1 MDWQTFLIS
10 QKGWRD
16 DEGNTLCFS
25 DCDLNGKKKEGVLWI
40 YLDEGL
46 RCGGMHRPIPVRLA
60 AVTDAHLG
68 RRLVSLWQMVENALY
83 GACIDVRRGIVGSTV
98 S

>member
-25 DCDLNGKKKEGVLWI
+25 DCDLNGKKKEGVLWMR
-40 YLDEGL
+40 YWAAE
-46 RCGGMHRPIPVRLA
+46 RMHSGKWLKMIWKERV
-60 AVTDAHLG
+60 
-68 RRLVSLWQMVENALY
+68 
-83 GACIDVRRGIVGSTV
+83 
-98 S
+98 

>member
-25 DCDLNGKKKEGVLWI
+25 DCDLNGKKKRGRT
-40 YLDEGL
+40 LDLSGRGASLRRHASSHSRQLGGSKRCAFGL
-46 RCGGMHRPIPVRLA
+46 PKGYTLA
-60 AVTDAHLG
+60 NG
-68 RRLVSLWQMVENALY
+68 
-83 GACIDVRRGIVGSTV
+83 
-98 S
+98 

>member
-46 RCGGMHRPIPVRLA
+46 RCGGMHQLGSSKRCAFGLPKGYTLA
-60 AVTDAHLG
+60 NG
-68 RRLVSLWQMVENALY
+68 
-83 GACIDVRRGIVGSTV
+83 
-98 S
+98 